1 MMQVADREGFE
12 PSEGASE
19 RIEDQSSGDGGGGES
34 SLISSLNA
42 GNDGPEL
49 AEIVAAWPLMSP
61 EIRAAIAAIVRATG
75 KGVVP

>member
-1 MMQVADREGFE
+1 MADREGFE
-12 PSEGASE
+12 PSEVSSEGA
-19 RIEDQSSGDGGGGES
+19 EDQSSGEGGGDGS

-49 AEIVAAWPLMSP
+49 AEIVAAWPSLSP